1 MNTPTGYPGSMTLTT
16 RVASVVA
23 AVAAALFLSSCSNS
37 TSNSNADHPKTD
49 EPVITGQPAGFNAD
63 DVAFATN
70 MIPHHKQAV
79 DLSALVPDRSTN
91 AELIALA
98 QQISAAQQPEI
109 NVMKVFLV
117 QWNENPDTNSGHAGH
132 GNTMQGMV
140 DAATMTKLQ
149 SLNGAEFDKLWLESM
164 IGHHQGAIEMAK
176 AEIANGDNVDAK
188 SLAKNVVT
196 TQEAEI
202 GQMKQMLGG

>member
-1 MNTPTGYPGSMTLTT
+1 MT
-16 RVASVVA
+16 SVTHR
-23 AVAAALFLSSCSNS
+23 VAAALAAAAAALLLSSCSTP
-37 TSNSNADHPKTD
+37 TSDGHTGHEHAD
-49 EPVITGQPAGFNAD
+49 EPVITGQPAGYNAD

-79 DLSALVPDRSTN
+79 DLSAMVPERSTN
-91 AELIALA
+91 AGLVALA

-132 GNTMQGMV
+132 GSTTQGMV
-140 DAATMTKLQ
+140 DAATMTKLE
-149 SLNGAEFDKLWLESM
+149 SLSGEEFDKLWLASM
-164 IGHHQGAIEMAK
+164 ISHHQGAIEMAK
-176 AEIANGDNVDAK
+176 AEVANGDNVDAK
-188 SLAKNVVT
+188 TVANNIVT

-202 GQMKQMLGG
+202 GQMKQMVGG

>member
-1 MNTPTGYPGSMTLTT
+1 MTSVT
-16 RVASVVA
+16 RR
-23 AVAAALFLSSCSNS
+23 VAAALAALTVALFVSSCSS
-37 TSNSNADHPKTD
+37 PASDGHADHPHSD
-49 EPVITGQPAGFNAD
+49 EPVITGQPAGYNAD

-70 MIPHHKQAV
+70 MIPHHRQAV
-79 DLSALVPDRSTN
+79 ELSALVPDRSTN
-91 AELIALA
+91 AELVALA

-132 GNTMQGMV
+132 GNAMQGMV
-140 DAATMTKLQ
+140 DAATVTKLE
-149 SLNGAEFDKLWLESM
+149 SLTGTEFDKLWLESM

-188 SLAKNVVT
+188 NLAKNIVT

-202 GQMKQMLGG
+202 GQMKQMVGG

>member
-1 MNTPTGYPGSMTLTT
+1 MTLMT
-16 RVASVVA
+16 RLLVAL
-23 AVAAALFLSSCSNS
+23 AAALFLTSCSNA
-37 TSNSNADHPKTD
+37 TSDSHADHPKAD
-49 EPVITGQPAGFNAD
+49 EPVITGQPAGYNAD

-70 MIPHHKQAV
+70 MIPHHQQAV

-91 AELIALA
+91 SQLVALA

-117 QWNENPDTNSGHAGH
+117 QWKENPDTDSGHTGH
-132 GNTMQGMV
+132 GATMQGMV
-140 DAATMTKLQ
+140 DEATMTKLQ
-149 SLNGAEFDKLWLESM
+149 SSSGAEFDKLWLESM
-164 IGHHQGAIEMAK
+164 ISHHQGAIEMAK
-176 AEIANGDNVDAK
+176 AELANGDNVDAK
-188 SLAKNVVT
+188 SLAKNIVT